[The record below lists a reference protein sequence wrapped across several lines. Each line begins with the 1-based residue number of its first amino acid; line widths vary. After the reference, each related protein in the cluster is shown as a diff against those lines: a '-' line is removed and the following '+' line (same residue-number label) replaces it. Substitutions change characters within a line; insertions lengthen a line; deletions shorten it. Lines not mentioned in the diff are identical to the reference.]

1 MFVCFYCTTWA
12 CRMLVQRPEIEPMPP
27 AVEAWSLNHW
37 TTREVPLH
45 FFLRDLCSSQT
56 AQRWKIRLE
65 YRRTGFDPWVQKIS
79 WRREWQP
86 TPAFL
91 PGEFHGQRSLEGYSL
106 WGHKESSSTEWL
118 TLPLS
123 QMSMPLSQF
132 SPPSPF
138 PHVPKS
144 ILYVSVSIFS
154 LYMPHLVYLVIYQW
168 MLVWFIF
175 LCLLLKQILTYWLFV
190 FLHLQMVCSWPLLT
204 FFLEQ

>member
-1 MFVCFYCTTWA
+1 MQETQV
-12 CRMLVQRPEIEPMPP
+12 
-27 AVEAWSLNHW
+27 WSLGRENPLEKGMAMHSSILAWRIPW
-37 TTREVPLH
+37 TEDPGGLQ
-45 FFLRDLCSSQT
+45 SMGSQ
-56 AQRWKIRLE
+56 
-65 YRRTGFDPWVQKIS
+65 
-79 WRREWQP
+79 
-86 TPAFL
+86 
-91 PGEFHGQRSLEGYSL
+91 
-106 WGHKESSSTEWL
+106 ESDMTEWL

-168 MLVWFIF
+168 MLVWVIF